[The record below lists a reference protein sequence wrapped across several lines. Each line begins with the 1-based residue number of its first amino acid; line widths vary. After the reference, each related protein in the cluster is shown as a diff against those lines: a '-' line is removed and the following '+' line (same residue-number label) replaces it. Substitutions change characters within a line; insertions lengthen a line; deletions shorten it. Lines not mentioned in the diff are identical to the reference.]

1 MAKANNV
8 SLATLRLYDE
18 MGLIKPLY
26 IDPETN
32 YRYYDIN
39 QTSRLDIIKYMRDK
53 EMSIKDISLLLQ
65 KEEMDLIE
73 EGSVTTNG

>member
-8 SLATLRLYDE
+8 SIATLRLYDE

-39 QTSRLDIIKYMRDK
+39 QTSHLDIIKYMRDK
-53 EMSIKDISLLLQ
+53 EMSIKDISLLL
-65 KEEMDLIE
+65 
-73 EGSVTTNG
+73 